1 MHFASLNPME
11 IIENLLEPTAA
22 IKRVSLGRCYYP
34 NSMSYVW
41 CSSSPLSASASL
53 VITSTLPTF
62 DDELQ

>member
-41 CSSSPLSASASL
+41 CSSSPLSASIA
-53 VITSTLPTF
+53 ITCLHLMSSF
-62 DDELQ
+62 NSE